1 MWYWVRTSIGKWDFD
16 WEYHNCKIWDGDA
29 FNPERFSEG
38 FSKANTSSSISIWLG
53 DSKCIALS
61 FAMLEANIAPTMIPS
76 YSFELSPSN
85 LLRLWCPTLKIN
97 WLCGWKV
104 TGAQGIV
111 FNMLTDC
118 VSFWHFR
125 FEECYNLKYHICSS
139 MKNKGPRN
147 LDIHVR

>member
-1 MWYWVRTSIGKWDFD
+1 MWEKVLKRNSSKSEAFPTLKGWRQPQLCLCDIEYELRLEN
-16 WEYHNCKIWDGDA
+16 WEYHNCKIWGGDA

-125 FEECYNLKYHICSS
+125 FE
-139 MKNKGPRN
+139 
-147 LDIHVR
+147 